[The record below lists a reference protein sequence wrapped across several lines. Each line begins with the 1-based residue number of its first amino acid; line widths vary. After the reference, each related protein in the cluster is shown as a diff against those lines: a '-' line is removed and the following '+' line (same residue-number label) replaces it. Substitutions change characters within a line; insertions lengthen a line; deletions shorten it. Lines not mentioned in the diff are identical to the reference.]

1 LAVTPKTDE
10 AFLREV
16 DEELRRE
23 QVVDV
28 WKNYGRWII
37 AAVIGGLAIF
47 AGVLGWNYW
56 SHSKA
61 EAQSVKL
68 QGIYDSLTAGKSAEA
83 QAPLADLAAT
93 GAPGARS
100 IAKLLQANQL
110 VEAGKVKEGAAL
122 FGDIAN
128 DGSLTQ
134 PVRDLALIRQTFVT
148 FDTLASQTVIDRM
161 KPLATKESAW
171 LGSAGELVALAY
183 LRLNKPAE
191 ARAMFKLIAESEN
204 VPDTIRQRAVQGED
218 AVDSGTTDQKGK

>member
-56 SHSKA
+56 THSSA

-68 QGIYDSLTAGKSAEA
+68 QGIYDSLTAGKGAEA
-83 QAPLADLAAT
+83 KAPLADLAAT
-93 GAPGARS
+93 GGPGARS

-110 VEAGKVKEGAAL
+110 VEAGKIKEGAAI

-128 DGSLTQ
+128 DGAVAQ

-148 FDTLASQTVIDRM
+148 FDTLAPQTIIDRM
-161 KPLATKESAW
+161 KPLATKDSAW

-183 LRLNKPAE
+183 LRLNKPTE
-191 ARAMFKLIAESEN
+191 ARAMYKLIAESEN
-204 VPDTIRQRAVQGED
+204 VPDTLRQRAVQGED